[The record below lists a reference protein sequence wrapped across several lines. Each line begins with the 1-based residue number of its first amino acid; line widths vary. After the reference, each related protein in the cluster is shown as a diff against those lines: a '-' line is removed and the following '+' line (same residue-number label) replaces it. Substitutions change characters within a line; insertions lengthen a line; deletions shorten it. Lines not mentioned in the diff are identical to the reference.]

1 LTFTGAGALS
11 STGNNWIGLPINR
24 IGHIIKVSGWL
35 STASGSGVFEV
46 GLKYVRTFM
55 AVATTTPTYF
65 EAYVPVSL
73 FSAPNVVFGAYE
85 GVPIVLTGVQFQEVL
100 SGDITGT
107 AYVAEA
113 HDIVGTNDASQ
124 STEALQPIKN
134 GKGFDTSGNAGCGL
148 GFASLPFTSLQT
160 PWWFAVKVKW
170 NSLSST
176 GGYTQTILMLYK
188 TYTFR
193 MRIESDGKVTIQTDF
208 AVPTIFNSNLTTG
221 TPYRLI
227 LIFDGISFRFFV
239 NGLEIIDT
247 TATTGS
253 GAYTNRLFSYST
265 SNGAING
272 ISHLP
277 MFGEGSLTPTEIA
290 QLDAILEAE

>member
-1 LTFTGAGALS
+1 
-11 STGNNWIGLPINR
+11 
-24 IGHIIKVSGWL
+24 
-35 STASGSGVFEV
+35 
-46 GLKYVRTFM
+46 
-55 AVATTTPTYF
+55 
-65 EAYVPVSL
+65 
-73 FSAPNVVFGAYE
+73 
-85 GVPIVLTGVQFQEVL
+85 
-100 SGDITGT
+100 
-107 AYVAEA
+107 
-113 HDIVGTNDASQ
+113 
-124 STEALQPIKN
+124 
-134 GKGFDTSGNAGCGL
+134 
-148 GFASLPFTSLQT
+148 
-160 PWWFAVKVKW
+160 
-170 NSLSST
+170 
-176 GGYTQTILMLYK
+176 
-188 TYTFR
+188 